1 MKHGARNDIP
11 ATVTAIKRGDVMAQ
25 VEVEL
30 VGTTYRMASVMT
42 VDSLEELGLK
52 EGDTVHVLAKAV
64 NVLLVKP

>member
-11 ATVTAIKRGDVMAQ
+11 ATVTAIKRGGVMAQ

-30 VGTTYRMASVMT
+30 IGTTYRMSSVMT
-42 VDSLEELGLK
+42 IDSMEELDLK

>member
-11 ATVTAIKRGDVMAQ
+11 ATVTAIKRGGVMAQ

-30 VGTTYRMASVMT
+30 VGTPYRMASVMT
-42 VDSLEELGLK
+42 LDSLEDLGLK

-64 NVLLVKP
+64 NVLLIKP

>member
-11 ATVTAIKRGDVMAQ
+11 ATVTAIKRGGVMAQ

-30 VGTTYRMASVMT
+30 VGTAYRMASVMT

>member
-30 VGTTYRMASVMT
+30 VGTAYRMASVMT
-42 VDSLEELGLK
+42 VDSLEELGLR

>member
-11 ATVTAIKRGDVMAQ
+11 ATVTATKRGDVMAQ
-25 VEVEL
+25 VELEL
-30 VGTTYRMASVMT
+30 VGTTYRMASVKT
-42 VDSLEELGLK
+42 ADSLEELGLK

>member
-11 ATVTAIKRGDVMAQ
+11 ATVTAIKRGGVMAQ